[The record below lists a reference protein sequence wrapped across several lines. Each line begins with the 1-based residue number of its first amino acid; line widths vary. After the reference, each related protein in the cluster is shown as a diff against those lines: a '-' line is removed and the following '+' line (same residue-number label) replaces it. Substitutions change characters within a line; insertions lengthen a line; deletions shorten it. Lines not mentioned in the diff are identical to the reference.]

1 MQKNQAVQNRLQEA
15 VKEFHEEAKPA
26 KGLKSSDI
34 RHVQRTVPD
43 ADKYQDMNVQDLS
56 REDVNAIARRR
67 EQAAEEVTTYENAV
81 SLPPIEG
88 VYLHFDRHGV

>member
-1 MQKNQAVQNRLQEA
+1 
-15 VKEFHEEAKPA
+15 
-26 KGLKSSDI
+26 
-34 RHVQRTVPD
+34 
-43 ADKYQDMNVQDLS
+43 MNVQDLS